1 MYSQIPLFFLL
12 AAVTGALTVI
22 ALHMLDALDGLM
34 RESRA
39 LVPLVLDDQVYQP
52 EPERIFNR

>member
-12 AAVTGALTVI
+12 AAVSGALTVI
-22 ALHMLDALDGLM
+22 ALHMLDALDELM
-34 RESRA
+34 RESKA

-52 EPERIFNR
+52 EPERFVIR